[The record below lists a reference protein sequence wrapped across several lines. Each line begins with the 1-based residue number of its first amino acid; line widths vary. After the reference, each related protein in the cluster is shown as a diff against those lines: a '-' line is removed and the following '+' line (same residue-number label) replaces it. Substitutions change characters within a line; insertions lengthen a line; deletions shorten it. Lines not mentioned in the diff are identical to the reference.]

1 MDTIPADLLDAMH
14 RVNDVLQRGD
24 FRAAH
29 ERLETIVR
37 EHPDFVEAQRLLAG
51 AKLALGDAGGAEALL
66 RHAIA
71 LDPDWTPTLTTLGE
85 WLLNAGRHGE
95 AEQLLRRAATAKA
108 ADPRAALILARYCN
122 DRRRHADAL
131 AIAAPF
137 CAAGKAVPELAAQHV
152 IALVALGRPN
162 DAVTFYRHRLRD
174 APDDPGA
181 AHALAIALQA
191 TGAHPEA
198 ERTAS
203 KAIAHG
209 YRSATLS
216 YTHARSLI
224 ALGDFERAEAALRDC
239 LRLQPQHTEAH
250 GELARLIWIRSGDG
264 TQATTVLD
272 EVLQKFSG
280 NDALWAVKA
289 AVLQG
294 AGDPRAAWACLAPR
308 LGHPHVP
315 PALLSRAG
323 LAALEFD
330 PKLALDLADRVLRKL
345 PGDAAAT
352 KLRAAACLGVG
363 DAREALTLCEALL
376 GRTPDDQ
383 YLIALQTTAWRM
395 LGDARYRQLCDYRAL
410 VVPYQLDVPA
420 PWSTLAEFLADLRR
434 SLGKLHDAFRHRLL
448 FQSLRN
454 GTETTGDLSTSTDP
468 MVQALFEAFDAPI
481 RDYMQ
486 RIGHGAD
493 PLRRRN
499 ANAYRFSGGWSVR
512 LQAQGFHRNH
522 VHPNGWISSA
532 CYIALPDVMRDAHG
546 KEGVLTFAEPG
557 ILTTPALPPEHEL
570 RPSAGTLVLF
580 PSYFWHGTVPF
591 SGDQPRLTV
600 AFDAVPGAHAESRGS

>member
-1 MDTIPADLLDAMH
+1 MNTIPADLLDAMH
-14 RVNDVLQRGD
+14 RVNDLLQRGD

-85 WLLNAGRHGE
+85 LLLNASRHDE
-95 AEQLLRRAATAKA
+95 AEKLLRRAATAKA

-122 DRRRHADAL
+122 DRRRHGDAL
-131 AIAAPF
+131 VIAAPF
-137 CAAGKAVPELAAQHV
+137 CAAGKAAPELATQHV
-152 IALVALGRPN
+152 IALVALGRAN
-162 DAVTFYRHRLRD
+162 DAVAFYRRRVHD
-174 APDDPGA
+174 APDDPAA

-191 TGAHPEA
+191 TSSHREA

-203 KAIAHG
+203 QAMARG
-209 YRSATLS
+209 QRSAALS

-239 LRLQPQHTEAH
+239 LRLQPQHAEAH
-250 GELARLIWIRSGDG
+250 GDLARLIWIRSGDG
-264 TQATTVLD
+264 AQATVVLD
-272 EVLQKFSG
+272 EVLEKFSG
-280 NDALWAVKA
+280 NDALWAIKA
-289 AVLQG
+289 AVMQG
-294 AGDPRAAWACLAPR
+294 AGDPQAAYACLVPR
-308 LGHPHVP
+308 LDRPHVP

-345 PGDAAAT
+345 PGDAAAM
-352 KLRAAACLGVG
+352 KLKAAACLGVG
-363 DAREALTLCEALL
+363 DAREALALCDGLL
-376 GRTPDDQ
+376 GQMPDDQ

-395 LGDARYRQLCDYRAL
+395 QGDARYKELCDYRAL
-410 VVPYQLDVPA
+410 VVPYQLDAPA
-420 PWSTLAEFLADLRR
+420 PWGTLDDFFADLRR
-434 SLGKLHDAFRHRLL
+434 SLDKLHDAFRHRLL
-448 FQSLRN
+448 FQSLRH
-454 GTETTGDLSTSTDP
+454 GTETTGDLSASTDP
-468 MVQALFEAFDAPI
+468 VVQALFKAFDAPI
-481 RDYMQ
+481 RDFMR
-486 RIGHGAD
+486 RIGHGPD

-512 LQAQGFHRNH
+512 LQAQGFHHNH

-532 CYIALPDVMRDAHG
+532 CYIALPDAMRDAHG

-557 ILTTPALPPEHEL
+557 ILTTPALPPEYEI
-570 RPSAGTLVLF
+570 RPTAGTLVLF

-591 SGDQPRLTV
+591 AGDQPRLTV
-600 AFDAVPGAHAESRGS
+600 AFDAVPDKVR